1 MMYAPN
7 VFTLD
12 VEKLMAGDMDMSS
25 ANGVVAVTVY
35 SASKIKSGDLF
46 GGGSIDPYVR
56 FHINRGPELGR
67 TSVLTNTDE
76 PQWNETHFLMVNNL
90 NEALSMELRGRN
102 ATTRDRDFGSGNY
115 ELKKL
120 AGSEDG
126 ADEGA

>member
-1 MMYAPN
+1 MYYPN

-12 VEKLMAGDMDMSS
+12 VEKLMSGDMDMTS
-25 ANGVVAVTVY
+25 ANGVLAVTVY

-76 PQWNETHFLMVNNL
+76 PSWNETHFLLLNNL
-90 NEALSMELRGRN
+90 NDSLSMELRGKN
-102 ATTRDRDFGSGNY
+102 TTTRDRDFGSVTY
-115 ELKKL
+115 SLQKL
-120 AGSEDG
+120 ADSEDA